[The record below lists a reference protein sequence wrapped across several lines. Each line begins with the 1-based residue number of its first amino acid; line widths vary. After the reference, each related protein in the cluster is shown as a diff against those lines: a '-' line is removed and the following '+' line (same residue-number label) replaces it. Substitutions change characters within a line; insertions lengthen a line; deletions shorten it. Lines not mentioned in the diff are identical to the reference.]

1 MQVTMLIDMTLNV
14 LRRNNCLIELLKPDY
29 KKNCCNKNYRQKKAP
44 SLLSGGAN

>member
-29 KKNCCNKNYRQKKAP
+29 KKIHLTKIIGRKKP
-44 SLLSGGAN
+44 RHY